1 MGQSREILRR
11 EDRLMHVAL
20 ARRQIVRRR
29 FLHLA
34 GGAAALPITAH
45 LAKAE
50 AFPARPVH
58 IVVGFPPG
66 SVGDIAARLIAPLL
80 QQRLGQSVVVDN
92 RPGVGGNVGTE
103 AVVRAAPD
111 GYTLIQAGGK
121 DAISGTLY
129 SNLPF
134 DFIRDIAMVAGLMHG
149 PLVMAV
155 NPSLQAKDLTEFIAY
170 AKANPGKINMAS
182 GGNGTSSH
190 LAGELFMMMAGVAM
204 VHVPYQGALA
214 LPDLVAGR
222 VQVMF
227 DDVPSAIG
235 FIRDGRLRALAVTT
249 AARWPALPE
258 VPPVADAVPGY
269 EVSGWRGLGAPKA
282 TPAAIITKLNNET
295 NASLA
300 DRALVARMAELGA
313 APMVFSPSELDAFV
327 AAETDKW
334 AKVVKF
340 SGAKID

>member
-1 MGQSREILRR
+1 
-11 EDRLMHVAL
+11 LMHVTL
-20 ARRQIVRRR
+20 ARRQIVRRQ

-34 GGAAALPITAH
+34 AGAAILPTASYF
-45 LAKAE
+45 AKAE

-58 IVVGFPPG
+58 IVVGFPAG
-66 SVGDIAARLIAPLL
+66 GAGDIVARLIGQPL
-80 QQRLGQSVVVDN
+80 QQRIGQSVVVDD
-92 RPGVGGNVGTE
+92 RPGAGGSVGAEV
-103 AVVRAAPD
+103 VVRAPPD
-111 GYTLIQAGGK
+111 GYTLIQAGGNN
-121 DAISGTLY
+121 AINATLY
-129 SNLPF
+129 KNLPY
-134 DFIRDIAMVAGLMHG
+134 DFVRDIAMVAGIMRG
-149 PLVMAV
+149 ALVMVV
-155 NPSLQAKDLTEFIAY
+155 NPSLQAKDVREFIAY

-204 VHVPYQGALA
+204 VHVPYRGQVPALA
-214 LPDLVAGR
+214 DLVAGR

-227 DDVPSAIG
+227 AQLPSAIG

-249 AARWPALPE
+249 AKGSPALPGI
-258 VPPVADAVPGY
+258 PPVADAVPGY
-269 EVSGWRGLGAPKA
+269 EVSEWFGLGAPKA
-282 TPAAIITKLNNET
+282 TPAAIIRKLNTET

-300 DRALVARMAELGA
+300 DRALVAHMAELGG

-340 SGAKID
+340 SGAKVD

>member
-1 MGQSREILRR
+1 MTLLRR
-11 EDRLMHVAL
+11 
-20 ARRQIVRRR
+20 Q

-34 GGAAALPITAH
+34 AGAAILPITSH

-50 AFPARPVH
+50 AFPVRPVH
-58 IVVGFPPG
+58 IAVAFPPG
-66 SVGDIAARLIAPLL
+66 APSDIGARLIAQPL
-80 QQRLGQSVVVDN
+80 QQRMGQPVVVDN
-92 RPGVGGNVGTE
+92 RPGAGGNVATA

-111 GYTLIQAGGK
+111 GYTLILASGNN
-121 DAISGTLY
+121 AINATLY
-129 SNLPF
+129 RNLPF
-134 DFIRDIAMVAGLMHG
+134 AFIRDIAMVAGIMRG
-149 PLVMAV
+149 PLVMV
-155 NPSLQAKDLTEFIAY
+155 INPSLQAKNVAEFIAY

-182 GGNGTSSH
+182 AGNGTVTH
-190 LAGELFMMMAGVAM
+190 LAGELFMMMAGVAI

-227 DDVPSAIG
+227 AAAPGVIG

-258 VPPVADAVPGY
+258 IPSVADAVPGY
-269 EVSGWRGLGAPKA
+269 EVSTWFGLGAPKA
-282 TPAAIITKLNNET
+282 TPAAIITKLNTET

-300 DRALVARMAELGA
+300 DRALVGRMAQLGA